1 MANASGVRGAGGL
14 QDDLAAL
21 TSLLPRVP
29 EALHALLEAQSALSE
44 AAEQFLQTLDA
55 RQAEAAE
62 LFPRLE
68 VSLSGVAREAAEG
81 TAQVDRDGQVS
92 ETLADPGLSFEE
104 HTVLFPHSFIEKQHH
119 VVQQKTAALEAAQQ
133 RAQGLDFTRQALH
146 DGLVAGKQTVSTSVE
161 ASLGAGAGLQGMVET
176 ARATVGSDVQNLGVE
191 IDQTHTAHGREVE
204 GLRRD
209 VDGHQANFSDR
220 LDQLRNALRT
230 DTDRML
236 ENARDRIEDLSS
248 TLSRAMSD
256 LKDGLHELDDQ
267 LKEASEEAAEGR
279 QSLAPPFEEMEN
291 LLRPLKQAIENV
303 REAAANVGIAF

>member
-1 MANASGVRGAGGL
+1 MSSPPVAPETVTGVERLFAEL
-14 QDDLAAL
+14 EAKIREFRPKDDL
-21 TSLLPRVP
+21 
-29 EALHALLEAQSALSE
+29 SAVEKAYRFAS
-44 AAEQFLQTLDA
+44 DHHS
-55 RQAEAAE
+55 RQKRDSGEPYMNHP
-62 LFPRLE
+62 LY
-68 VSLSGVAREAAEG
+68 VS
-81 TAQVDRDGQVS
+81 D
-92 ETLADPGLSFEE
+92 TLADPGLSFEE

-256 LKDGLHELDDQ
+256 LKDGVHELDDQ